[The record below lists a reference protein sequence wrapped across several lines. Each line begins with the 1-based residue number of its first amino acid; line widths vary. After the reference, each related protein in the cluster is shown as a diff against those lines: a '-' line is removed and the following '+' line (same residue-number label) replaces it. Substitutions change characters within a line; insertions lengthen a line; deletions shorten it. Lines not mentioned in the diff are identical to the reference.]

1 MRIFL
6 ACPKET
12 SSSDEKKV
20 KELLFRHMPNLTD
33 DSVQSSA
40 QAYTES
46 FSRFG
51 SWDQWIK
58 HVATGK
64 NYLTQEPAYSHYICA
79 EKEIG
84 RATSEIVRLAL
95 ERGKFV
101 YFLSSGGVKRVSGVQ
116 TKDAQDWQKG
126 WQLTIVD

>member
-6 ACPKET
+6 AFPRDTSPFDEERVKEKLSLLLPGLKQEAFR
-12 SSSDEKKV
+12 SSSE
-20 KELLFRHMPNLTD
+20 EYF
-33 DSVQSSA
+33 
-40 QAYTES
+40 ES

-51 SWDQWIK
+51 SWEQWID

-64 NYLTQEPAYSHYICA
+64 NYMTQEPVFTHYICA
-79 EKEIG
+79 EQRVG

-101 YFLSSGGVKRVSGVQ
+101 YLLAKEELKKVVSVHPI
-116 TKDAQDWQKG
+116 DDQDWQTG
-126 WQLTIVD
+126 WQLTI